1 MIKAIV
7 LEASES
13 IVFEVR
19 IHHCVAVVFLN
30 YNVINVIPAGKNTV
44 AFAVELASMI
54 SSSLV
59 ILLPSPLQK
68 TSRVSVAL
76 WTILV

>member
-19 IHHCVAVVFLN
+19 IHRCVAVVFLN

-59 ILLPSPLQK
+59 ILPSPLQK

>member
-59 ILLPSPLQK
+59 ILPSPLQK